1 MELHNLYLKSVYEK
15 AARRDPNEKE
25 YLQAVYEV
33 LESLEGVFDR
43 RPELEKANIAE
54 RIVEPERV
62 ITFRVSWVDGS
73 GARAGQPRLSRAV
86 QFRHRPV

>member
-43 RPELEKANIAE
+43 RPELEKANIA
-54 RIVEPERV
+54 
-62 ITFRVSWVDGS
+62 
-73 GARAGQPRLSRAV
+73 
-86 QFRHRPV
+86 